1 MSPLSFRRSL
11 RLLPLVPAVALLSS
25 VYLPF
30 VNQTGLWFGL
40 PALAVWCA
48 FWVLV
53 MTPVLLLVER
63 FAPLDSDEADTVA
76 GDR

>member
-40 PALAVWCA
+40 PSLAVWCA